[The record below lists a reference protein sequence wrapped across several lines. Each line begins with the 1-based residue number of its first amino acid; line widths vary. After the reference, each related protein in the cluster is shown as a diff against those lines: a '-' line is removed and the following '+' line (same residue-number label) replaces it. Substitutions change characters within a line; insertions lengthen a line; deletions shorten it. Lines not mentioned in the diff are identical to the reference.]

1 LADAAAAAALPEHFQ
16 GNSLALLQ
24 AVYRDTKLD
33 LRVRVDAASK
43 ALPYEVPKPEFAT
56 PAGDVVPLHER
67 LRAYARARLI
77 QASEGKVVDTGQSQ
91 KERVGLPPVHRHRQ
105 DLDENGPAFRS
116 KTPDDAEGINAKQAP
131 PRAPDWRYADDAVSR
146 SLHAKRLR
154 RPARGSCRGTFMDA
168 SSSITGSARPAR
180 SAGPAV
186 SSVAGLAYCRSMIF
200 FRKPAPFGIVL
211 QQNSTAPTPGR
222 HRSTPCAP
230 IGLEKNSSFPRQSPS
245 NISSEH

>member
-1 LADAAAAAALPEHFQ
+1 MCALPEHFQ

-43 ALPYEVPKPEFAT
+43 ALPYELPKPEFAT

-91 KERVGLPPVHRHRQ
+91 KERVGLQPVHRHRQ

-116 KTPDDAEGINAKQAP
+116 KTPDERRGHQRQASAAA
-131 PRAPDWRYADDAVSR
+131 RA
-146 SLHAKRLR
+146 RL
-154 RPARGSCRGTFMDA
+154 ALCG
-168 SSSITGSARPAR
+168 
-180 SAGPAV
+180 
-186 SSVAGLAYCRSMIF
+186 
-200 FRKPAPFGIVL
+200 
-211 QQNSTAPTPGR
+211 
-222 HRSTPCAP
+222 
-230 IGLEKNSSFPRQSPS
+230 
-245 NISSEH
+245 